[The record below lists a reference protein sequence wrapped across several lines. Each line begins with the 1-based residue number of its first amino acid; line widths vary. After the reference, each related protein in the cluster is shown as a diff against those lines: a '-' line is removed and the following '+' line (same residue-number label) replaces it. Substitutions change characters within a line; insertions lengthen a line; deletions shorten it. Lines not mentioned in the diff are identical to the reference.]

1 VPHLSESIWIGIERW
16 QFVESGVNQFENFLK
31 ATVLFGTQGFSRAHA
46 NEVFVFPR
54 RAAGRSRA
62 RHQMSK
68 MINVL

>member
-31 ATVLFGTQGFSRAHA
+31 AAVLFDTQGFSRAHA
-46 NEVFVFPR
+46 NGVFVFAR
-54 RAAGRSRA
+54 LVAGRSRA
-62 RHQMSK
+62 RHEISK